1 MRMNAPKLLL
11 TLGLVTDI
19 HYADA
24 KPRINR
30 YYRESLSKLDEAAKV
45 LREKKVALAVSL
57 GDMIDAGEKAD
68 AATELEFLKRIDEV
82 FAGMATER
90 HYVLG
95 NHCVATLK
103 KQEFLATV
111 HNKGKKRSFY
121 SLRRQGVHLIFLDA
135 CFRAD
140 GVAYGDGPFKWHD
153 TEIPL
158 AQRMWLEANL
168 KKAKGPV
175 IVFVHQRLDTP
186 PENRYT
192 IKSAP
197 EVRRIL
203 EQSKKVSAVFMGHSH
218 GNAQTVIN
226 GIPYLTLAAMV
237 EGTGPENNG
246 YSLLRIFDDGSI
258 ELEGFR
264 KHALHPVHAKRLQ
277 PTALAEAL

>member
-45 LREKKVALAVSL
+45 LREKNVALAVSL

-68 AATELEFLKRIDEV
+68 AATELEFLRRIDGV

-95 NHCVATLK
+95 NHCVTTLK
-103 KQEFLATV
+103 KPEFLATV
-111 HNKGKKRSFY
+111 HHKGKKRSFY
-121 SLRRQGVHLIFLDA
+121 SINRQGVHLIFLDA
-135 CFRAD
+135 CFRSD
-140 GVAYGDGPFKWHD
+140 GVAYGDGPFKWDD
-153 TEIPL
+153 TEIPQ
-158 AQRMWLEANL
+158 AQRAWLEADL

-186 PENRYT
+186 TGSHYT

-197 EVRRIL
+197 EIRKIL

-218 GNAQTVIN
+218 SNVQTTIN

-246 YSLLRIFDDGSI
+246 YSLVRIFDDGSV

-264 KHALHPVHAKRLQ
+264 KHALHPAHAKRLQ
-277 PTALAEAL
+277 PNVAPEAL